1 MPESSQ
7 ALFHRCILRT
17 QRDAGPD
24 RGGGRTWRVM
34 VTNASGNSVYD
45 PALRGT
51 WISRT
56 EAEEHAEKITRDYMK
71 AQGYPEATDSPD
83 WQDSN

>member
-1 MPESSQ
+1 MSAAATSPSVQREPEMRKPPGTAS
-7 ALFHRCILRT
+7 
-17 QRDAGPD
+17 G
-24 RGGGRTWRVM
+24 
-34 VTNASGNSVYD
+34 ASGNSVYD